1 MSAAM
6 TIPND
11 SAPEVLID
19 EPMARHTSW
28 RVGGPADRFCM
39 PRTIAA
45 LAAFLRETSADI
57 PILWIGLGS
66 NLLVRDGGIRGAVI
80 STVDLQK
87 SIEHLGD
94 GRIRATASVPCTTFA
109 RHCVRLKLGPAAFFA
124 GIPGTV
130 GGALAMNAG
139 AYGGETWDRVA
150 SIETIDRRG
159 EPRVR
164 ERAEYEI
171 GYRSVRGP
179 AVEWFVAA
187 TFALEPDEAADMRE
201 ISTMVKQRGAAQPI
215 GKPSCGSVF
224 RNPQGDYAGRLIEAA
239 GLKGARVGGAVVST
253 KHANFIINDGGASA
267 ADIEALI
274 EHVRKTVLGRSGV
287 ALELEVRIVG
297 EPATRQGARQ

>member
-87 SIEHLGD
+87 SIEHLGG

-159 EPRVR
+159 ESRVR

-179 AVEWFVAA
+179 AAEWFVAA

-253 KHANFIINDGGASA
+253 KHANFIINDDGASA

-297 EPATRQGARQ
+297 EPATRLGARQ